1 MTKVTLT
8 EHVGSYTAISK
19 KAPQGLQA
27 LKLLLSIYDL
37 EVPNRAVLDELLAPG
52 FHDTETGS
60 DRTISRHEAI
70 EVILTTREKYTKH
83 QFDLKH
89 AYCLE
94 YTGSHHTVF
103 FEAVRFLF
111 PPGSTEW
118 VKVPVSGKLE
128 VKITQNRLMLKDA
141 VVVITARTMTSDTS
155 QLVARDMLQSPRS
168 PAMTSDLPDL
178 AANRSTTKLETPNV
192 PELPTAV
199 AVPREDK
206 SLLGLRP
213 SGSTTTGVTRTPTVT
228 SGSSAELD
236 ASTKASWN

>member
-1 MTKVTLT
+1 MPKVTLT

-19 KAPQGLQA
+19 KMPQGLQA

-37 EVPNRAVLDELLAPG
+37 DVPNRALLEELLAPS

-60 DRTISRHEAI
+60 DRTISRNEAI
-70 EVILTTREKYTKH
+70 DAIATIREKYSKH

-89 AYCLE
+89 AYCME
-94 YTGSHHTVF
+94 YTGSHHSVF
-103 FEAVRFLF
+103 FDAVRFLF
-111 PPGSTEW
+111 LQSSTNYI
-118 VKVPVSGKLE
+118 KVPVSGKID

-155 QLVARDMLQSPRS
+155 QLVAKDLTQSPRS
-168 PAMTSDLPDL
+168 PTLNSDLPDL
-178 AANRSTTKLETPNV
+178 AAHRSSTRLDTPSV
-192 PELPTAV
+192 PELPAAV
-199 AVPREDK
+199 AVPQEEK
-206 SLLGLRP
+206 PLPGLRP
-213 SGSTTTGVTRTPTVT
+213 TGSTTTGVTRTPTVT